1 MISFVYVIG
10 SQDNPVKIGY
20 GDRVES
26 RLVAMQVGNPDELK
40 ILGRV
45 VVPWDKAGLVEK
57 GAHTILQDHHRRGEW
72 FNVTAAEALAA
83 IETALASVNASND
96 NIRYRASKLEE
107 ILDTYPTHQWA
118 RHALRHYH
126 VKLNTL
132 GETPYVE
139 EMHSVIRAK
148 AGTAALVAFQTFQK
162 RSTRIFELQRRDPAA
177 FRAACEATVKAINA
191 LSIWYANAHRR
202 GHLDKTSGNAA

>member
-20 GDRVES
+20 GDRVET
-26 RLVAMQVGNPDELK
+26 RLVSMQVGNPDELK
-40 ILGRV
+40 IFGRV
-45 VVPWDKAGLVEK
+45 VVPWDKAGVVEK
-57 GAHTILQDHHRRGEW
+57 EAHALLWDRHRRGEW
-72 FNVTAAEALAA
+72 FNVTAAEALEA
-83 IETALASVNASND
+83 IHAALAKVMASND
-96 NIRYRASKLEE
+96 NVRYRASQLEE

-118 RHALRHYH
+118 PHALRHYH
-126 VKLNTL
+126 VKLNSI
-132 GETPYVE
+132 GQTPYIE
-139 EMHSVIRAK
+139 EMHSVIREK
-148 AGTAALVAFQTFQK
+148 AGVAALIAFQTFQK
-162 RSTRIFELQRRDPAA
+162 RSTQIFELRRRDPAA